1 MYSFPKSWTLAALT
15 IASAASTAPTK
26 PLVSTIPSASR
37 GMSRLLAL
45 LLIVKVKNDFSLV
58 ARTRQRSTPRGKNQG
73 THQRARKNLSLT
85 RSRGAS
91 YIAPKVAARGTLPA
105 EIGGAGE

>member
-1 MYSFPKSWTLAALT
+1 
-15 IASAASTAPTK
+15 
-26 PLVSTIPSASR
+26 
-37 GMSRLLAL
+37 MSRLLAL

-91 YIAPKVAARGTLPA
+91 YIAPKVAARATLPPCGSRNKLLLTLTQA
-105 EIGGAGE
+105 TV